1 MGKRRNNCQLSYD
14 GYLREYCNRNIWT
27 YTQKLAIYLSY
38 TRSSKNS
45 YNWYNSISLH
55 LQIMTIWE
63 PKMGAYL
70 ICFSES
76 VWMMKWTIEM
86 DDLPTPQSWKTFIQS
101 NIVIFIVVI
110 IVCKD
115 IVVTLVQYYFN
126 ARIVVSIIRTV
137 LNATELDYKA
147 MIVLTATADGDIK
160 PQY

>member
-1 MGKRRNNCQLSYD
+1 
-14 GYLREYCNRNIWT
+14 
-27 YTQKLAIYLSY
+27 
-38 TRSSKNS
+38 
-45 YNWYNSISLH
+45 
-55 LQIMTIWE
+55 
-63 PKMGAYL
+63 
-70 ICFSES
+70 
-76 VWMMKWTIEM
+76 M

-110 IVCKD
+110 VVCKD